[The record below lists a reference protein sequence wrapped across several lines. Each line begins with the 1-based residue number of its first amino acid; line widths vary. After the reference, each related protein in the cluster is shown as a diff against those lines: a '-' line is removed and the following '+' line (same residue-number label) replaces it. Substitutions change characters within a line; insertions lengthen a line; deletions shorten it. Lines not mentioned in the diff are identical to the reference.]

1 MAAPTQAVASYGATI
16 TINGVHIAEPGDIS
30 GLELSTDVDEVTNHD
45 SPDGV
50 EERIPTIKRLG
61 ELTFPMNVVAADPG
75 QQDLFAAW
83 EDRSADEYVV
93 TYMSGIVATFIGY
106 CTGFGLGAP
115 FAGHDSADITITP
128 KSAPTLV
135 FGS

>member
-1 MAAPTQAVASYGATI
+1 MTAPTQAVASYGATI
-16 TINGVHIAEPGDIS
+16 SINGQDIAEVGDIA
-30 GLELSTDVDEVTNHD
+30 GLALSTDTDEVTNHS

-61 ELTFPMNVVAADPG
+61 ELSFPMNVVAADTG

-83 EDRSADEYVV
+83 EDRSADTYVV
-93 TYMSGIVATFIGY
+93 TYMSGLTATFTGY
-106 CTGFGLGAP
+106 CTGFGLSAP
-115 FAGHDSADITITP
+115 VTGHDSADVTITP
-128 KSAPTLV
+128 KSAPTLS

>member
-1 MAAPTQAVASYGATI
+1 MAATQAVASYGATI
-16 TINGVHIAEPGDIS
+16 TIGGVAINEVGDIS
-30 GLELSTDVDEVTNHD
+30 GLALSTDLDEVTHHA

-61 ELTFPMNVVAADPG
+61 ELSFPMSVVVSDAG
-75 QQDLFAAW
+75 QQDLWAAW
-83 EDRSADEYVV
+83 EGRTADEYVV
-93 TYMSGIVATFIGY
+93 TYMSGMVATFEGY
-106 CTGFGLGAP
+106 VTSFGLGAP
-115 FAGHDSADITITP
+115 VAGHDTAEVTITP

>member
-1 MAAPTQAVASYGATI
+1 MTQPTQAVASYGATVSI
-16 TINGVHIAEPGDIS
+16 DGTDIIEVGDIS
-30 GLELSTDVDEVTNHD
+30 GLEFSTDLDEVTNHG

-61 ELTFPMNVVAADPG
+61 DLAFPMSVVASDPG

-83 EDRSADEYVV
+83 EDRAEADFIVV
-93 TYMSGIVATFIGY
+93 YQSGITATFVGY
-106 CTGFGLGAP
+106 VTGFGLSAP
-115 FAGHDSADITITP
+115 VAGHDSADVTITP
-128 KSAPTLV
+128 KSAPTLA

>member
-1 MAAPTQAVASYGATI
+1 MTAPTQAVASYGATVS
-16 TINGVHIAEPGDIS
+16 INGENIIEIGDIT
-30 GLELSTDVDEVTNHD
+30 GLALSTDLDEVTNHN

-61 ELTFPMNVVAADPG
+61 ELSFPMNVVAADPG

-83 EDRSADEYVV
+83 EDRSADTYVV
-93 TYMSGIVATFIGY
+93 NYMSGVQATFVGY
-106 CTGFGLGAP
+106 VTN
-115 FAGHDSADITITP
+115 FALSAAVTGHDSADVTITP

-135 FGS
+135 YGS

>member
-1 MAAPTQAVASYGATI
+1 MAATQAVASFGATI
-16 TINGVHIAEPGDIS
+16 TINGTPIAEVGDIS
-30 GLELSTDVDEVTNHD
+30 GLALSTDLQEVTNHD

-61 ELTFPMNVVAADPG
+61 ELTFPVNVVVADAG

-83 EDRSADEYVV
+83 EDRSADVYVV
-93 TYMSGIVATFIGY
+93 TFQSGLVQTFTGY
-106 CTGFGLGAP
+106 CTGFEVGAP
-115 FAGHDSADITITP
+115 VAGHDSADITIAP
-128 KSAPTLV
+128 KSAPTFA

>member
-1 MAAPTQAVASYGATI
+1 MTAPTQAVASYGATI
-16 TINGVHIAEPGDIS
+16 SINGVHIAEVGDIA
-30 GLELSTDVDEVTNHD
+30 GLELSTDNEEVTNHD

-61 ELTFPMNVVAADPG
+61 DLTFPVNVVASDPG

-93 TYMSGIVATFIGY
+93 TYMSGITATFTGY

-115 FAGHDSADITITP
+115 VAGHDSADITIMP
-128 KSAPTLV
+128 KSAPTLA

>member
-1 MAAPTQAVASYGATI
+1 MAETQASASYGATI
-16 TINGVHIAEPGDIS
+16 TLNGVDIAEVGDIA
-30 GLELSTDVDEVTNHD
+30 GLKLSTDLDEVTHHG

-61 ELTFPMNVVAADPG
+61 DLTFPLSVVVSDAG

-83 EDRSADEYVV
+83 EDRSADVYVV
-93 TYMSGIVATFIGY
+93 TFQSGLVQTFTGY
-106 CTGFGLGAP
+106 CTGFEVAAP
-115 FAGHDSADITITP
+115 VAGHDTADITISP
-128 KSAPTLV
+128 KSAPTFA

>member
-1 MAAPTQAVASYGATI
+1 MAATQASASYGATI
-16 TINGVHIAEPGDIS
+16 TIDAVAVAEVGDIS
-30 GLELSTDVDEVTNHD
+30 GLELSTDLEEVTNHD

-61 ELTFPMNVVAADPG
+61 DLSFPMSVVTADAG
-75 QQDLFAAW
+75 QQDLWAAW
-83 EDRSADEYVV
+83 EDRSSHTFVV
-93 TYMSGIVATFIGY
+93 TFVSGLVQTFVGY

-115 FAGHDSADITITP
+115 VAGHDSADVTISP
-128 KSAPTLV
+128 KSAPTFD